1 MNYTSDFPEEFDN
14 ETLAKLCPQ
23 YTLLEKQMIKYTS
36 FWLDGVAKTSLA
48 IIGILS
54 NCLAFHVLNK
64 PKMRNSFNKCLMA
77 LAFIDS
83 IFLTLGIIESFRRR
97 WVIWWNRPAFSFD
110 IKTLEQ
116 QSKDIEIFLSL
127 NSSDLISRKRRKTNI
142 KTFLILLLLLLLSH
156 FGGSWYWKTVK
167 RSRYDM

>member
-1 MNYTSDFPEEFDN
+1 MFSFSTYSPWKMMNYTSDFPEEFDN

-97 WVIWWNRPAFSFD
+97 WVIWWNRLF
-110 IKTLEQ
+110 IWNQNTKTAVQ
-116 QSKDIEIFLSL
+116 RYRNIF
-127 NSSDLISRKRRKTNI
+127 IAK
-142 KTFLILLLLLLLSH
+142 
-156 FGGSWYWKTVK
+156 
-167 RSRYDM
+167 